1 MSVTEKLMAPGV
13 FNVQLD
19 LELVPN
25 QILNAIQPYDQIII
39 TDGPMETQDFVD
51 SVMLPSAEY
60 IGIVQS
66 LGMTEKVSPAAL
78 NNRKFYKQQ
87 WWTTFWYFK
96 KK

>member
-66 LGMTEKVSPAAL
+66 LGIEPEVASIEV
-78 NNRKFYKQQ
+78 
-87 WWTTFWYFK
+87 
-96 KK
+96 

>member
-39 TDGPMETQDFVD
+39 TDGPMETQDFICLLYTSD
-51 SVMLPSAEY
+51 
-60 IGIVQS
+60 
-66 LGMTEKVSPAAL
+66 AADE
-78 NNRKFYKQQ
+78 
-87 WWTTFWYFK
+87 
-96 KK
+96 